1 MALLSRWRVGA
12 LAACVLA
19 AGVLGSVFRAELAAI
34 VPRVLES
41 IQRAG
46 PLAPVLFIA
55 AYAGAAVAFLPVAVL
70 TLAAGALFGLLP
82 GVGLV
87 YVAAVIGASASFVI
101 ARTVG
106 RGFVQ
111 RRFGADRR
119 VAAIDA
125 AIAARGLPICF
136 LLRLSPVIPFA
147 LLNYSLG
154 LTRVRYR
161 DFVLGS
167 VGMVP
172 AVFMYVSAGAA
183 AGELV
188 AVLSGAKSARPPEWY
203 ALFGIG
209 LIATVAVTWYV
220 TTLARRSLHEQHLD

>member
-1 MALLSRWRVGA
+1 MALMSRWRVGA
-12 LAACVLA
+12 LVACVVG
-19 AGVLGSVFRAELAAI
+19 AGLTGWVFRAEWASL
-34 VPRVLES
+34 VPRALES

-46 PLAPVLFIA
+46 PLAPVLFVA
-55 AYAGAAVAFLPVAVL
+55 SYAGAAVAFLPVAVL

-87 YVAAVIGASASFVI
+87 YIAAVIGASASFVI

-106 RGFVQ
+106 RGFVE

-119 VAAIDA
+119 IAAIDA

-167 VGMVP
+167 VGMLP

-188 AVLSGAKSARPPEWY
+188 AVLSGARTARPPEWY
-203 ALFGIG
+203 VLFGVG
-209 LIATVAVTWYV
+209 LIATLAVTWYV
-220 TTLARRSLHEQHLD
+220 TNLARRVLHEQHLD